1 MINLL
6 INNFLT
12 NSNLIGPNSPLGI
25 ILDFYFA
32 WIIIIFILKFT
43 LKNKKA
49 ISLSLI
55 VGIILIISFIAQG
68 LNLPLS
74 SKIYGYTV
82 PMIPLFMII
91 ILAPEIRKA
100 LEGIWKSSNKGEIL
114 VSSNENTK
122 KSIADAAEFLSLR
135 KIGAIITIEK
145 YNSLDQYAEKAIQMN
160 SDVSKELLINIF
172 SPLTPLHDG
181 AVIIRGDKI
190 RCAGA
195 YYVLTETNNF
205 DKTMGS
211 RHRAALGISEVS
223 DSLTVVVS
231 EETGSI
237 SITLEGIM
245 LKVSDKEKLLEYID
259 MFMK

>member
-1 MINLL
+1 M
-6 INNFLT
+6 LT
-12 NSNLIGPNSPLGI
+12 IIDIIGGKSIVGT
-25 ILDFYFA
+25 ILDFYFI
-32 WIIIIFILKFT
+32 WIIIVFILKFA
-43 LKNKKA
+43 LRNKRA
-49 ISLSLI
+49 IALLLIISLIIIFSAITKLLKLEVSQDIYSYI
-55 VGIILIISFIAQG
+55 VGI
-68 LNLPLS
+68 LPVVV
-74 SKIYGYTV
+74 IV
-82 PMIPLFMII
+82 IM
-91 ILAPEIRKA
+91 APEIRKA
-100 LEGIWKSSNKGEIL
+100 LDGVWSGSNKGEVL
-114 VSSNENTK
+114 VSSNEQTK

-160 SDVSKELLINIF
+160 SDVSKEILINIF

-245 LKVSDKEKLLEYID
+245 LKVSDKDKLLEYID

>member
-1 MINLL
+1 ML
-6 INNFLT
+6 FDFVDAMGKT
-12 NSNLIGPNSPLGI
+12 PLHI
-25 ILDFYFA
+25 ILDFYFV
-32 WIIIIFILKFT
+32 WIIVVFILKFMC
-43 LKNKKA
+43 KNRKA
-49 ISLSLI
+49 ISLSI
-55 VGIILIISFIAQG
+55 IMIIILVIGSIAGALKLAISGQ
-68 LNLPLS
+68 
-74 SKIYGYTV
+74 IYGYIIAWC
-82 PMIPLFMII
+82 PIIMII

-100 LEGIWKSSNKGEIL
+100 LDGVWKLSNKGEVL
-114 VSSNENTK
+114 ASSNEQTK
-122 KSIADAAEFLSLR
+122 KAIADAAEHLSLR
-135 KIGAIITIEK
+135 KIGALITIEK

-160 SDVSKELLINIF
+160 SDVSKEVLINIF

>member
-1 MINLL
+1 M
-6 INNFLT
+6 LT
-12 NSNLIGPNSPLGI
+12 NIVDYIGGKTAVGI
-25 ILDFYFA
+25 ILDFYFV
-32 WIIIIFILKFT
+32 WIIVVFVLRFA
-43 LKNKKA
+43 LRNRKA
-49 ISLSLI
+49 ISLMCI
-55 VGIILIISFIAQG
+55 MAVILIIALISNYLKLTISQ
-68 LNLPLS
+68 P
-74 SKIYGYTV
+74 IYAYIVTWC
-82 PMIPLFMII
+82 PIIMII

-100 LEGIWKSSNKGEIL
+100 LEGVWKNSNKGEIL
-114 VSSNENTK
+114 VSTNEQTK

-135 KIGAIITIEK
+135 KIGALITIEK

-211 RHRAALGISEVS
+211 RHRAALGVSEVS

-245 LKVSDKEKLLEYID
+245 LKVSDKDKLLEYID

>member
-1 MINLL
+1 M
-6 INNFLT
+6 
-12 NSNLIGPNSPLGI
+12 
-25 ILDFYFA
+25 
-32 WIIIIFILKFT
+32 
-43 LKNKKA
+43 
-49 ISLSLI
+49 
-55 VGIILIISFIAQG
+55 
-68 LNLPLS
+68 
-74 SKIYGYTV
+74 
-82 PMIPLFMII
+82 
-91 ILAPEIRKA
+91 APEIRKA
-100 LEGIWKSSNKGEIL
+100 LEGVWRSSNKGEVL
-114 VSSNENTK
+114 VSSNEQTK
-122 KSIADAAEFLSLR
+122 KAIADAAEFLSLR

>member
-1 MINLL
+1 M
-6 INNFLT
+6 FLDIVKV
-12 NSNLIGPNSPLGI
+12 IGDGTI
-25 ILDFYFA
+25 VGMILDFYFT
-32 WIIIIFILKFT
+32 WIMILFIIKFVI
-43 LKNKKA
+43 KNRKA
-49 ISLSLI
+49 INLILIMIIMMVIYFIGSSLNLRITEQLYGYVKDYYPLI
-55 VGIILIISFIAQG
+55 V
-68 LNLPLS
+68 
-74 SKIYGYTV
+74 
-82 PMIPLFMII
+82 II

-100 LEGIWKSSNKGEIL
+100 LEGVWRSSNKGEVL
-114 VSSNENTK
+114 VSSNEQTK
-122 KSIADAAEFLSLR
+122 KAIADAAEFLSLR